1 MIRKSKFSIEFKNKP
16 RNMNLSHGQTF
27 GTTAK
32 PSIPVP
38 LLEDGLILSFCA
50 TERIY
55 LKRKIPHKKTRDWKW
70 HMLF

>member
-1 MIRKSKFSIEFKNKP
+1 
-16 RNMNLSHGQTF
+16 MNLSHGQTF
-27 GTTAK
+27 ETTAK

-38 LLEDGLILSFCA
+38 FLEDGLILSFYA

-55 LKRKIPHKKTRDWKW
+55 LKRKVPDKKMRDWKC